1 MIEFLKVR
9 FKNFGSFGN
18 NFSEIDLNTKKTTL
32 VTGTNGHGKSFAL
45 LDSLCFGLFG
55 KPFRP
60 INIPQ
65 LVNSVNAKQCLV
77 EIEFNK
83 AGSHYLIR
91 RGLSPKI
98 FEIVK
103 NGEMIDQHAK
113 SKDYQEYLEEHIL
126 GFDYAAFKQ
135 VVILGKS
142 NFIPFM
148 QLTPT
153 ERRKIIEGLLEL
165 DILADMNV
173 YVKGQLA
180 SLKVSIAEHQSL
192 LKIAHEKIKSQKE
205 FVEQVKSSNADDIKA
220 IDDRIQEFYSEID
233 IATKELGFQL
243 SEHLK
248 ISDSIK
254 STKKKIE
261 SLKDVPAMLVK
272 AETLKTTLLEEI
284 KALEENATCKCCL
297 QVLPEEQKQKHLQ
310 EKRKK
315 SEECFEVLKVAR
327 KKETELEELKK
338 EYDKLMI
345 LSNTHSSDI
354 NGFNYR
360 IGNAESNIKLL
371 QKDKKDKEAANN
383 LTSLLNSLEE
393 SEKKKNEIATKL
405 ESLVQDQIHHDVVY
419 DILKDGG
426 LKSRIIKH
434 YVPII
439 NGLVN
444 KFLGKLNLYVD
455 FTIDEEFKETIRSRY
470 RDAFS
475 YSSFS
480 EGEKQRIDLAILLT
494 WREIAKMKNSLNCN
508 LLIFDEILDSSLDA
522 TGTESFLKILNK
534 MKNKCS
540 IYIISHKADA
550 LIDKFDQT
558 LQFEKKN
565 NFSKIKTQV

>member
-1 MIEFLKVR
+1 MIEFLTVR
-9 FKNFGSFGN
+9 FKNFGSFGT
-18 NFSEIDLNTKKTTL
+18 NFSEIKLDNHKTTL

-65 LVNSVNAKQCLV
+65 LVNSVNGKNCLV

-83 AGSHYLIR
+83 AGSHYLVR

-98 FEIVK
+98 FEIIK
-103 NGEMIDQHAK
+103 DGEMIDQNAK
-113 SKDYQEYLEEHIL
+113 SKDYQEMFEEHIL
-126 GFDYAAFKQ
+126 GFDYSAFKQ

-148 QLTPT
+148 QLTPA
-153 ERRKIIEGLLEL
+153 ERRKIIEGLLDL
-165 DILADMNV
+165 DILANMNQH
-173 YVKGQLA
+173 VKGQLS
-180 SLKVSIAEHQSL
+180 SLKVSIGEHESL

-205 FVEQVKSSNADDIKA
+205 FIDQVKTSNADDINVLINRIKEYQDQ
-220 IDDRIQEFYSEID
+220 IDQDKVLLKTELDEHKKFGDQI
-233 IATKELGFQL
+233 TK
-243 SEHLK
+243 
-248 ISDSIK
+248 IN
-254 STKKKIE
+254 KKIE
-261 SLKDVPAMLVK
+261 SLKDVPSMLVK
-272 AETLKTTLLEEI
+272 TETLHANLLDDI

-297 QVLPEEQKQKHLQ
+297 QVLPKDQKEKHLE

-315 SEECFEVLKVAR
+315 AKDCSEALKVAE
-327 KKETELEELKK
+327 KKNIELDVLKK
-338 EYDKLMI
+338 EYEKVTI
-345 LSNTHSSDI
+345 LSRGKVQDI
-354 NGFNYR
+354 NSLNYR
-360 IGNAESNIKLL
+360 IGNAESNIKVIE
-371 QKDKKDKEAANN
+371 KDKKDKEASSNISI
-383 LTSLLNSLEE
+383 LENSLNE
-393 SEKKKNEIATKL
+393 SENKKNDIAKKL
-405 ESLVQDQIHHDVVY
+405 ESFISQQIHYDVVY

-455 FTIDEEFKETIRSRY
+455 FTIDEEFKETIKSRY

-494 WREIAKMKNSLNCN
+494 WREVAKLKNSLNCN
-508 LLIFDEILDSSLDA
+508 ILIFDEILDSSLDSS
-522 TGTESFLKILNK
+522 GTESFLKLLNK

-540 IYIISHKADA
+540 IFIISHKADS
-550 LIDKFDQT
+550 LTDKFDQ
-558 LQFEKKN
+558 QMHFEKKN
-565 NFSKIKTQV
+565 NFSRIKVQV

>member
-9 FKNFGSFGN
+9 FKNFGSFGT
-18 NFSEIDLNTKKTTL
+18 NFSEIKLDNHKTTL

-65 LVNSVNAKQCLV
+65 LVNTVNGKNCLV

-83 AGSHYLIR
+83 AGFHYLVR
-91 RGLSPKI
+91 RGLSPKV
-98 FEIVK
+98 FEIIK
-103 NGEMIDQHAK
+103 DGDMIDQNAK
-113 SKDYQEYLEEHIL
+113 SKDYQEMFEEHIL

-148 QLTPT
+148 QLTPS
-153 ERRKIIEGLLEL
+153 ERRKIIEGLLDL
-165 DILADMNV
+165 DILADMNQH
-173 YVKGQLA
+173 VKGQLS
-180 SLKVSIAEHQSL
+180 SLKVSIGEHESL
-192 LKIAHEKIKSQKE
+192 VKIAHEKIKSQKE
-205 FVEQVKSSNADDIKA
+205 FIDQVKTSNADDINILVNRIKEYQDQ
-220 IDDRIQEFYSEID
+220 IDQDKVLVKTELDDHKKLGEQI
-233 IATKELGFQL
+233 TK
-243 SEHLK
+243 
-248 ISDSIK
+248 IN
-254 STKKKIE
+254 KKIE
-261 SLKDVPAMLVK
+261 SLKDVPSMLVK
-272 AETLKTTLLEEI
+272 TETLHATLLDDI

-297 QVLPEEQKQKHLQ
+297 QVLPKDQKEKHLE
-310 EKRKK
+310 EKYKK
-315 SEECFEVLKVAR
+315 AKDCSEALKVAE
-327 KKETELEELKK
+327 KKNVELETLKK
-338 EYDKLMI
+338 EYEKLTI
-345 LSNTHSSDI
+345 LSRAKAQEI
-354 NGFNYR
+354 NSLNYR
-360 IGNAESNIKLL
+360 IGNAESNIKVIE
-371 QKDKKDKEAANN
+371 KDKKDKEASNN
-383 LTSLLNSLEE
+383 ISILENSLNE
-393 SEKKKNEIATKL
+393 SENKKNDITKKL
-405 ESLVQDQIHHDVVY
+405 ESFISQQIHYDVVY

-455 FTIDEEFKETIRSRY
+455 FTIDEEFKETIKSRY

-494 WREIAKMKNSLNCN
+494 WREVAKMKNSLNCN

-522 TGTESFLKILNK
+522 AGTEAFMKILNK

-550 LIDKFDQT
+550 LVDKFDQT

-565 NFSKIKTQV
+565 NFSKIKVQV

>member
-1 MIEFLKVR
+1 MIEFLTVR

-18 NFSEIDLNTKKTTL
+18 NFSEINLNTHKTTL

-65 LVNSVNAKQCLV
+65 LVNTVNGKGCVV

-83 AGSHYLIR
+83 SNAHYLVR
-91 RGLSPKI
+91 RGLSPKV
-98 FEIVK
+98 FEIYK
-103 NGEMIDQHAK
+103 DGEMLDQNAK
-113 SKDYQEYLEEHIL
+113 TKDYQEMFEEHIL

-148 QLTPT
+148 QLTPA
-153 ERRKIIEGLLEL
+153 ERRKIIEGLLDL
-165 DILADMNV
+165 DILADMNQ
-173 YVKGQLA
+173 YVKGQLGA
-180 SLKVSIAEHQSL
+180 LKVDIAEKESL
-192 LKIAHEKIKSQKE
+192 VKIAHEKIKAQKS
-205 FVEQVKSSNADDIKA
+205 FIEQVKNHNAVDIKGIEEKIHSFEEEITHSKSERIKFISKLNKFSDEA
-220 IDDRIQEFYSEID
+220 KKQKKIIDSLKHVPMMLAKAEAMETTI
-233 IATKELGFQL
+233 KE
-243 SEHLK
+243 E
-248 ISDSIK
+248 
-254 STKKKIE
+254 IE
-261 SLKDVPAMLVK
+261 SLKTSATCSCCGQDLPQDQKEKHISDKEAK
-272 AETLKTTLLEEI
+272 LLECQKAI
-284 KALEENATCKCCL
+284 KIAK
-297 QVLPEEQKQKHLQ
+297 
-310 EKRKK
+310 EKNQQLY
-315 SEECFEVLKVAR
+315 SAQDEFSS
-327 KKETELEELKK
+327 
-338 EYDKLMI
+338 YNSLMD
-345 LSNTHSSDI
+345 TTGDDI
-354 NGFNYR
+354 MAIDYR
-360 IGNAESNIKLL
+360 IGNGEENVKRL
-371 QKDKKDKEAANN
+371 QKEKKDKQAASNI
-383 LTSLLNSLEE
+383 SALESGLHQSE
-393 SEKKKNEIATKL
+393 SEKAELANTLQTLINE
-405 ESLVQDQIHHDVVY
+405 QIHHDVVY

-455 FTIDEEFKETIRSRY
+455 FTIDEEFKETIKSRY

-494 WREIAKMKNSLNCN
+494 WREVAKMKNSLNCN

-522 TGTESFLKILNK
+522 SGTESFLKLLNK

-540 IYIISHKADA
+540 IFIISHKADS
-550 LIDKFDQT
+550 LVDKFDQSMH
-558 LQFEKKN
+558 FEKKN
-565 NFSKIKTQV
+565 NFSKIKTNI

>member
-1 MIEFLKVR
+1 VIEFLKVR
-9 FKNFGSFGN
+9 FKNFGSFGT
-18 NFSEIDLNTKKTTL
+18 NFSEIKLDNHKTTL

-65 LVNSVNAKQCLV
+65 LVNTVNGKNCLV

-83 AGSHYLIR
+83 AGSHYLVR

-98 FEIVK
+98 FEIIK
-103 NGEMIDQHAK
+103 DGDMIDQNAK
-113 SKDYQEYLEEHIL
+113 SKDYQEMFEEHIL

-148 QLTPT
+148 QLTPS
-153 ERRKIIEGLLEL
+153 ERRKIIEGLLDL
-165 DILADMNV
+165 DILADMNQH
-173 YVKGQLA
+173 VKGQLS
-180 SLKVSIAEHQSL
+180 SLKVSIGEHESL
-192 LKIAHEKIKSQKE
+192 VKIAHEKIKSQKE
-205 FVEQVKSSNADDIKA
+205 FIDQVKTSNADDINVLVNRIKEYQDQ
-220 IDDRIQEFYSEID
+220 IDQDKVLVKDELDEHKKLGEQI
-233 IATKELGFQL
+233 TK
-243 SEHLK
+243 
-248 ISDSIK
+248 IN
-254 STKKKIE
+254 KKIE
-261 SLKDVPAMLVK
+261 SLKDVPSMLVK
-272 AETLKTTLLEEI
+272 TETLYATLLDDI

-297 QVLPEEQKQKHLQ
+297 QILPKDQKEKHLE

-315 SEECFEVLKVAR
+315 VKDCSEALKVAE
-327 KKETELEELKK
+327 KKNVELETSKK
-338 EYDKLMI
+338 EYEKLMV
-345 LSNTHSSDI
+345 LSRAKVQEI
-354 NGFNYR
+354 NGLNYR
-360 IGNAESNIKLL
+360 IGNAESNIKVIE
-371 QKDKKDKEAANN
+371 KDKKDKEASNN
-383 LTSLLNSLEE
+383 ISILENSLNE
-393 SEKKKNEIATKL
+393 SENKKNDIAKKL
-405 ESLVQDQIHHDVVY
+405 EYFISQQIHYDVVY

-455 FTIDEEFKETIRSRY
+455 FTIDEEFKETIKSRY

-494 WREIAKMKNSLNCN
+494 WREVAKMKNSLNCN

-522 TGTESFLKILNK
+522 AGTEAFMKVLNK

-550 LIDKFDQT
+550 LVDKFDQT

-565 NFSKIKTQV
+565 NFSRIKAIV

>member
-1 MIEFLKVR
+1 VIEFLTVR

-18 NFSEIDLNTKKTTL
+18 NFSEIDLNTRKTTL

-65 LVNSVNAKQCLV
+65 LINSVNAKGCVV

-83 AGSHYLIR
+83 SGAHYLVR

-98 FEIVK
+98 FEIHK
-103 NGEMIDQHAK
+103 NGEMIDQNAK
-113 SKDYQEYLEEHIL
+113 TKDYQEMFEEHIL
-126 GFDYAAFKQ
+126 GFDYSAFKQ

-148 QLTPT
+148 QLTPA
-153 ERRKIIEGLLEL
+153 ERRKIIEGLLDL
-165 DILADMNV
+165 DILADMNQ
-173 YVKGQLA
+173 YVKGQLG
-180 SLKVSIAEHQSL
+180 SLKVSIAENESL
-192 LKIAHEKIKSQKE
+192 VKISHEKIKAQKQ
-205 FVEQVKSSNADDIKA
+205 FIEQVKSHNADDIKA
-220 IDDRIQEFYSEID
+220 IDEKIQSFEANIKLSKSERNEFAKQLE
-233 IATKELGFQL
+233 KLLGEQA
-243 SEHLK
+243 K
-248 ISDSIK
+248 YQK
-254 STKKKIE
+254 TVQ
-261 SLKDVPAMLVK
+261 SLKDVPLMLAK
-272 AETLKTTLLEEI
+272 TEALETTLKEEI
-284 KALEENATCKCCL
+284 ESLNTSATCKCCG
-297 QVLPEEQKQKHLQ
+297 QELPLEQKQKHIQ
-310 EKRKK
+310 D
-315 SEECFEVLKVAR
+315 
-327 KKETELEELKK
+327 KETKLLECQKAIK
-338 EYDKLMI
+338 IAQDKNQKLI
-345 LSNTHSSDI
+345 DAQNQYNSYKAEIETTTNDI
-354 NGFNYR
+354 VGINYR
-360 IGNAESNIKLL
+360 IGNGEENVKRL
-371 QKDKKDKEAANN
+371 QKEKKDKQASSNI
-383 LTSLLNSLEE
+383 SSLEE
-393 SEKKKNEIATKL
+393 SLHKSESEKQELANTLQTLINE
-405 ESLVQDQIHHDVVY
+405 QIHHDVVY

-455 FTIDEEFKETIRSRY
+455 FTIDEEFKETIKSRY

-494 WREIAKMKNSLNCN
+494 WREVAKMKNSLNCN

-522 TGTESFLKILNK
+522 SGTESFLKLLNK

-540 IYIISHKADA
+540 IFIISHKADA
-550 LIDKFDQT
+550 LVDKFDSSM
-558 LQFEKKN
+558 QFEKKN
-565 NFSKIKTQV
+565 NFSKIKTNI

>member
-1 MIEFLKVR
+1 VIEFLKVR

-18 NFSEIDLNTKKTTL
+18 NFSEIDLNNRKTTL

-65 LVNSVNAKQCLV
+65 LVNTINAKNCLV
-77 EIEFNK
+77 EIEFKKSN
-83 AGSHYLIR
+83 SHYLIK
-91 RGLSPKI
+91 RGLALKI
-98 FEIVK
+98 FEIHK
-103 NGEMIDQHAK
+103 DGNLLDQNAK
-113 SKDYQEYLEEHIL
+113 SKDYQEMFEEQIL
-126 GFDYAAFKQ
+126 GFDYSAFKQ

-148 QLTPT
+148 QLTPM

-173 YVKGQLA
+173 YVKGQLGA
-180 SLKVSIAEHQSL
+180 LKTSIAEQNSI
-192 LKIAHEKIKSQKE
+192 LKIFQEKIKSQKE
-205 FVEQVKSSNADDIKA
+205 FIDQVKTSNTDDINVLTNRIKEYQDQ
-220 IDDRIQEFYSEID
+220 IDKDKLLLKTELDDHKKLTDQI
-233 IATKELGFQL
+233 TK
-243 SEHLK
+243 
-248 ISDSIK
+248 IN
-254 STKKKIE
+254 KKID
-261 SLKDVPAMLVK
+261 SLKDVASMLIK
-272 AETLKTTLLEEI
+272 TETLQSTILDEI

-297 QVLPEEQKQKHLQ
+297 QVLPIDQKEKHLE

-315 SEECFEVLKVAR
+315 VKDCSDALKIAE
-327 KKETELEELKK
+327 KKNAELDTLKK
-338 EYDKLMI
+338 EYEKLMV
-345 LSNTHSSDI
+345 LSRGKAQDI
-354 NGFNYR
+354 NSINYR
-360 IGNAESNIKLL
+360 IGNSESNINVIE
-371 QKDKKDKEAANN
+371 KDKKDKKASSNISILE
-383 LTSLLNSLEE
+383 NSLAE
-393 SEKKKNEIATKL
+393 SENKKNDTAQKL
-405 ESLVQDQIHHDVVY
+405 ESFISQQIHYDVVY

-455 FTIDEEFKETIRSRY
+455 FTIDEEFKETIKSRY

-494 WREIAKMKNSLNCN
+494 WREVAKMKNSLNCN
-508 LLIFDEILDSSLDA
+508 LLIFDEILDSSLDSS
-522 TGTESFLKILNK
+522 GTESFLKVLNK

-540 IYIISHKADA
+540 VFIISHKSDQ
-550 LIDKFDQT
+550 LVDKFDQS

-565 NFSKIKTQV
+565 NFSKIKAQI

>member
-9 FKNFGSFGN
+9 FKNFGSFGT
-18 NFSEIDLNTKKTTL
+18 NFSEIKLDNHKTTL

-65 LVNSVNAKQCLV
+65 LVNTVNGKNCLV

-83 AGSHYLIR
+83 AGSHYLVR

-98 FEIVK
+98 FEIIK
-103 NGEMIDQHAK
+103 DGDMIDQNAK
-113 SKDYQEYLEEHIL
+113 SKDYQEMFEEHIL

-148 QLTPT
+148 QLTPS
-153 ERRKIIEGLLEL
+153 ERRKIIEGLLDL
-165 DILADMNV
+165 DILADMNQH
-173 YVKGQLA
+173 VKGQLS
-180 SLKVSIAEHQSL
+180 SLKVSIGEHESL
-192 LKIAHEKIKSQKE
+192 VKIAHEKIKSQKE
-205 FVEQVKSSNADDIKA
+205 FIDQVKTSNADDINVLVNRIKEYQDQ
-220 IDDRIQEFYSEID
+220 IDQDKVLVKTELDDHKKLGEQI
-233 IATKELGFQL
+233 TK
-243 SEHLK
+243 
-248 ISDSIK
+248 IN
-254 STKKKIE
+254 KKIE
-261 SLKDVPAMLVK
+261 SLKDVPSMLVK
-272 AETLKTTLLEEI
+272 TETLHATLLDDI

-297 QVLPEEQKQKHLQ
+297 QVLPKDQKEKHLE

-315 SEECFEVLKVAR
+315 SKDCSEALKVAE
-327 KKETELEELKK
+327 KKNIELEASKK
-338 EYDKLMI
+338 EYEKLMV
-345 LSNTHSSDI
+345 LSRAKVQEI
-354 NGFNYR
+354 NALNYR
-360 IGNAESNIKLL
+360 IGNAESNIKVIE
-371 QKDKKDKEAANN
+371 KDKKDKEASSNISI
-383 LTSLLNSLEE
+383 LENSLNE
-393 SEKKKNEIATKL
+393 SENKKNDIAKKL
-405 ESLVQDQIHHDVVY
+405 ESFISQQIHYDVVY

-455 FTIDEEFKETIRSRY
+455 FTIDEEFKETIKSRY

-494 WREIAKMKNSLNCN
+494 WREVAKMKNSLNCN

-522 TGTESFLKILNK
+522 AGTEAFMKVLNK

-550 LIDKFDQT
+550 LVDKFDQT

-565 NFSKIKTQV
+565 NFSKIKVQV

>member
-9 FKNFGSFGN
+9 FKNFGSFGT
-18 NFSEIDLNTKKTTL
+18 NFSEIKLDNHKTTL

-65 LVNSVNAKQCLV
+65 LVNTVNGKNCLV

-83 AGSHYLIR
+83 AGSHYLVR

-98 FEIVK
+98 FEIIK
-103 NGEMIDQHAK
+103 DGDMIDQNAK
-113 SKDYQEYLEEHIL
+113 SKDYQEMFEEHIL

-148 QLTPT
+148 QLTPS
-153 ERRKIIEGLLEL
+153 ERRKIIEGLLDL
-165 DILADMNV
+165 DILADMNQH
-173 YVKGQLA
+173 VKGQLS
-180 SLKVSIAEHQSL
+180 SLKVSIGEHESL
-192 LKIAHEKIKSQKE
+192 VKIAHEKIKSQKE
-205 FVEQVKSSNADDIKA
+205 FIDQVKTSNADDINVLVNRIKEYQDQ
-220 IDDRIQEFYSEID
+220 IDKDRILVKTELDDHKKLGEQI
-233 IATKELGFQL
+233 TK
-243 SEHLK
+243 
-248 ISDSIK
+248 IN
-254 STKKKIE
+254 KKIE
-261 SLKDVPAMLVK
+261 SLKDVPSMLVK
-272 AETLKTTLLEEI
+272 TETLHATLLDDI
-284 KALEENATCKCCL
+284 KTLEENATCKCCL
-297 QVLPEEQKQKHLQ
+297 QVLPKDQKEKHLE
-310 EKRKK
+310 EKHKK
-315 SEECFEVLKVAR
+315 AKDCSEALKVAE
-327 KKETELEELKK
+327 KKNVELDTLKK
-338 EYDKLMI
+338 EYEKLTI
-345 LSNTHSSDI
+345 LSRARVQEI
-354 NGFNYR
+354 NSLNYR
-360 IGNAESNIKLL
+360 IGNAESNIKVIE
-371 QKDKKDKEAANN
+371 KDKKDKEASSNISI
-383 LTSLLNSLEE
+383 LENSLSE
-393 SEKKKNEIATKL
+393 SENKKNDIAKKL
-405 ESLVQDQIHHDVVY
+405 ESFISQQIHYDVVY

-455 FTIDEEFKETIRSRY
+455 FTIDEEFKETIKSRY

-494 WREIAKMKNSLNCN
+494 WREVAKMKNSLNCN

-522 TGTESFLKILNK
+522 AGTEAFMKVLNK

-550 LIDKFDQT
+550 LVDKFDQT

-565 NFSKIKTQV
+565 NFSKIKVQV

>member
-1 MIEFLKVR
+1 VIEFLKVR
-9 FKNFGSFGN
+9 FKNFGSFGT
-18 NFSEIDLNTKKTTL
+18 NFSEIKLDNHKTTL

-65 LVNSVNAKQCLV
+65 LVNTVNGKNCLV

-83 AGSHYLIR
+83 AGSHYLVR

-98 FEIVK
+98 FEIIK
-103 NGEMIDQHAK
+103 DGGMIDQNAK
-113 SKDYQEYLEEHIL
+113 SKDYQEMFEEHIL

-148 QLTPT
+148 QLTPS
-153 ERRKIIEGLLEL
+153 ERRKIIEGLLDL
-165 DILADMNV
+165 DILADMNQH
-173 YVKGQLA
+173 VKGQLS
-180 SLKVSIAEHQSL
+180 SLKVSIGEHESL
-192 LKIAHEKIKSQKE
+192 VKIAHEKIKSQKE
-205 FVEQVKSSNADDIKA
+205 FIDQVKTSNADDINVLVNRIREYQDQ
-220 IDDRIQEFYSEID
+220 IDKDRILVKTELDDHKKLGEQI
-233 IATKELGFQL
+233 TK
-243 SEHLK
+243 
-248 ISDSIK
+248 IN
-254 STKKKIE
+254 KKIE
-261 SLKDVPAMLVK
+261 SLKDVPSMLVK
-272 AETLKTTLLEEI
+272 TETLHATLLDDI

-297 QVLPEEQKQKHLQ
+297 QVLPKYQKEKHLE

-315 SEECFEVLKVAR
+315 AKDCSEALKVAE
-327 KKETELEELKK
+327 KKNIELEASKK
-338 EYDKLMI
+338 EYEKLMV
-345 LSNTHSSDI
+345 LSRAKVQDI
-354 NGFNYR
+354 NALNYR
-360 IGNAESNIKLL
+360 IGNAESNIKVIE
-371 QKDKKDKEAANN
+371 KDKKDKEASSNISI
-383 LTSLLNSLEE
+383 LENSLNE
-393 SEKKKNEIATKL
+393 SENKKNDIAKKL
-405 ESLVQDQIHHDVVY
+405 ESFISQQIHYDVVY

-455 FTIDEEFKETIRSRY
+455 FTIDEEFKETIKSRY

-494 WREIAKMKNSLNCN
+494 WREVAKMKNSLNCN

-522 TGTESFLKILNK
+522 AGTEAFMKILNK

-550 LIDKFDQT
+550 LVDKFDQT

-565 NFSKIKTQV
+565 NFSKIKVQV

>member
-1 MIEFLKVR
+1 MIEFLKIR

-18 NFSEIDLNTKKTTL
+18 NFTEINLNSRKTTL
-32 VTGTNGHGKSFAL
+32 VTGTNGNGKSFAL

-65 LVNSVNAKQCLV
+65 LVNTVNGKGCVV

-83 AGSHYLIR
+83 SNSHYMIR

-98 FEIVK
+98 FEIYK
-103 NGEMIDQHAK
+103 DNELLDQNAK
-113 SKDYQEYLEEHIL
+113 SKDYQEYLEEHVL
-126 GFDYAAFKQ
+126 GFDFSAFKQ

-148 QLTPT
+148 QLTPA

-180 SLKVSIAEHQSL
+180 SLKVSIGEQDSL

-205 FVEQVKSSNADDIKA
+205 FIEQVKNHNAGDIKA
-220 IDDRIQEFYSEID
+220 IED
-233 IATKELGFQL
+233 K
-243 SEHLK
+243 
-248 ISDSIK
+248 IK
-254 STKKKIE
+254 SYKDGMELASSEKINI
-261 SLKDVPAMLVK
+261 LKDFNKLKEKIKENKDHIHSLRDVPTMLVK
-272 AETLKTTLLEEI
+272 TETLESTLKDEI
-284 KALEENATCKCCL
+284 HSLRSTATCKCCG
-297 QVLPEEQKQKHLQ
+297 QDLPKDQKEKHVK
-310 EKRKK
+310 EKEAKLLECRKALVIAK
-315 SEECFEVLKVAR
+315 NKN
-327 KKETELEELKK
+327 EELKDAQELFEK
-338 EYDKLMI
+338 QKNEESV
-345 LSNTHSSDI
+345 LSNDI
-354 NGFNYR
+354 NGINYR
-360 IGNAESNIKLL
+360 IGNAESNIKVL
-371 QKDKKDKEAANN
+371 QKEKKEKEASSNIA
-383 LTSLLNSLEE
+383 SFQASLEE
-393 SEKKKNEIATKL
+393 SESKKL
-405 ESLVQDQIHHDVVY
+405 EISNKLQSLINEQIHHDVVY

-455 FTIDEEFKETIRSRY
+455 FTIDEEFKETIKSRY
-470 RDAFS
+470 RDTFS

-494 WREIAKMKNSLNCN
+494 WREVAKMKNSLNCN

-540 IYIISHKADA
+540 IYIISHKADS
-550 LIDKFDQT
+550 LTDKFDQHMA
-558 LQFEKKN
+558 FEKKN
-565 NFSKIKTQV
+565 NFSKIKVQV

>member
-1 MIEFLKVR
+1 MIYFKKIR

-18 NFSEIDLNTKKTTL
+18 NFSEINLDNHKTTL
-32 VTGTNGHGKSFAL
+32 VTGTNGNGKSFAL
-45 LDSLCFGLFG
+45 LDSICFGLFG

-65 LVNSVNAKQCLV
+65 LVNTVNAKACVV

-83 AGSHYLIR
+83 SNSHYMIR

-98 FEIVK
+98 FEIYK
-103 NGEMIDQHAK
+103 DNELLDQNAK

-126 GFDYAAFKQ
+126 GFDFSAFKQ

-148 QLTPT
+148 QLTPM

-173 YVKGQLA
+173 YVKGQLG
-180 SLKVSIAEHQSL
+180 SLKVSIAEQNSL
-192 LKIAHEKIKSQKE
+192 LKISHEKIKSQKE
-205 FVEQVKSSNADDIKA
+205 FIEQVKTSNDGDIK
-220 IDDRIQEFYSEID
+220 ILEDRVKDYNKQIEEDLSLQKDLLSSHSSKTNEITEMKRK
-233 IATKELGFQL
+233 IA
-243 SEHLK
+243 
-248 ISDSIK
+248 
-254 STKKKIE
+254 
-261 SLKDVPAMLVK
+261 SLKDVPSMLIK
-272 AETLKTTLLEEI
+272 LETLKTNLLEDI

-297 QVLPEEQKQKHLQ
+297 QVLPAEQKEKHLQ
-310 EKRKK
+310 EKRIK
-315 SEECFEVLKVAR
+315 SKECLEALKVAT
-327 KKETELEELKK
+327 KKSKDLEQFTKDLEK
-338 EYDKLMI
+338 
-345 LSNTHSSDI
+345 LSNEAETLANDI
-354 NGFNYR
+354 NGIRYR
-360 IGNAESNIKLL
+360 IGNSESNIKVLE
-371 QKDKKDKEAANN
+371 KDIKEKKAASN
-383 LTSLLNSLEE
+383 LTGLLTSLEE
-393 SEKKKNEIATKL
+393 SESKKNEIAKQL
-405 ESLVQDQIHHDVVY
+405 EKHIQDQIHHDVVY

-455 FTIDEEFKETIRSRY
+455 FTIDEEFKETIKSRY

-494 WREIAKMKNSLNCN
+494 WREVAKMKNSLNCN

-540 IYIISHKADA
+540 IFIISHKADS
-550 LIDKFDQT
+550 LTDKFDQHMA
-558 LQFEKKN
+558 FEKKN
-565 NFSKIKTQV
+565 NFSKIKVQV

>member
-1 MIEFLKVR
+1 VIEFLTVR

-18 NFSEIDLNTKKTTL
+18 NFSEIDLNTRKTTL

-65 LVNSVNAKQCLV
+65 LVNSVNGKGCVV

-83 AGSHYLIR
+83 SGAHYLVR

-98 FEIVK
+98 FEIHK
-103 NGEMIDQHAK
+103 NGEMIDQNAK
-113 SKDYQEYLEEHIL
+113 TKDYQEMFEEQIL
-126 GFDYAAFKQ
+126 GFDYSAFKQ

-148 QLTPT
+148 QLTPA
-153 ERRKIIEGLLEL
+153 ERRKIIEGLLDL
-165 DILADMNV
+165 DILADMNQ
-173 YVKGQLA
+173 YVKGQLG
-180 SLKVSIAEHQSL
+180 SLKVSIAENESL
-192 LKIAHEKIKSQKE
+192 VKISHEKIKAQKQ
-205 FVEQVKSSNADDIKA
+205 FIDQVKTHNADDIKA
-220 IDDRIQEFYSEID
+220 IDE
-233 IATKELGFQL
+233 
-243 SEHLK
+243 
-248 ISDSIK
+248 
-254 STKKKIE
+254 KIE
-261 SLKDVPAMLVK
+261 SFETNIKLSQSEKDEFEKQLKKLLEEKTNKQKIIQSLKDVPLMLAK
-272 AETLKTTLLEEI
+272 TETLENTLKEEI
-284 KALEENATCKCCL
+284 ESLKTSAICKCCG
-297 QVLPEEQKQKHLQ
+297 QELPVEQKQKHIQDKEAKLL
-310 EKRKK
+310 
-315 SEECFEVLKVAR
+315 ECQKAIKIAQDKNQKLSDAQA
-327 KKETELEELKK
+327 
-338 EYDKLMI
+338 EYDKYKEI
-345 LSNTHSSDI
+345 IEITSDDI
-354 NGFNYR
+354 KGIYYR
-360 IGNAESNIKLL
+360 IGNGEENVKRL
-371 QKDKKDKEAANN
+371 QKEKKDKEASSNI
-383 LTSLLNSLEE
+383 SSLEE
-393 SEKKKNEIATKL
+393 GLHKSESEKQELTNTLQKLINE
-405 ESLVQDQIHHDVVY
+405 QIHYDVVY

-455 FTIDEEFKETIRSRY
+455 FTIDEEFKETIKSRY

-494 WREIAKMKNSLNCN
+494 WREVAKMKNSLNCN

-522 TGTESFLKILNK
+522 SGTESFLKLLNK

-540 IYIISHKADA
+540 IFIISHKADA
-550 LIDKFDQT
+550 LVDKFDSSM
-558 LQFEKKN
+558 QFEKKN
-565 NFSKIKTQV
+565 NFSKIKTNI

>member
-1 MIEFLKVR
+1 MIEFLTVR
-9 FKNFGSFGN
+9 FKNFGSFGT
-18 NFSEIDLNTKKTTL
+18 NFSEIKLDNHKTTL

-65 LVNSVNAKQCLV
+65 LVNTVNGKNCLV

-83 AGSHYLIR
+83 AGSHYLVR

-98 FEIVK
+98 FEIIK
-103 NGEMIDQHAK
+103 DGDMIDQNAK
-113 SKDYQEYLEEHIL
+113 SKDYQEMFEEHIL

-148 QLTPT
+148 QLTPS
-153 ERRKIIEGLLEL
+153 ERRKIIEGLLDL
-165 DILADMNV
+165 DILADMNQH
-173 YVKGQLA
+173 VKGQLS
-180 SLKVSIAEHQSL
+180 SLKVSIGEHESL
-192 LKIAHEKIKSQKE
+192 VKIAHEKIKSQKE
-205 FVEQVKSSNADDIKA
+205 FIDQVKTSNADDINVLINRIKEYQDQ
-220 IDDRIQEFYSEID
+220 IDQDKVLVKTELDDHKKLGEQI
-233 IATKELGFQL
+233 TK
-243 SEHLK
+243 
-248 ISDSIK
+248 IN
-254 STKKKIE
+254 KKIE
-261 SLKDVPAMLVK
+261 SLKDVPSMLVK
-272 AETLKTTLLEEI
+272 TETLHATLLDDI

-297 QVLPEEQKQKHLQ
+297 QVLPKDQKEKHLE

-315 SEECFEVLKVAR
+315 AKDCSEALKVAE
-327 KKETELEELKK
+327 KKNIELEASKK
-338 EYDKLMI
+338 EYEKLMV
-345 LSNTHSSDI
+345 LSRAKVQDI
-354 NGFNYR
+354 NSLNYR
-360 IGNAESNIKLL
+360 IGNAESNIKVIE
-371 QKDKKDKEAANN
+371 KDKKDKEASSNISI
-383 LTSLLNSLEE
+383 LENSLNE
-393 SEKKKNEIATKL
+393 SENKKNDIAKKL
-405 ESLVQDQIHHDVVY
+405 ESFISQQIHYDVVY

-455 FTIDEEFKETIRSRY
+455 FTIDEEFKETIKSRY

-494 WREIAKMKNSLNCN
+494 WREVAKMKNSLNCN

-522 TGTESFLKILNK
+522 AGTEAFMKILNK

-550 LIDKFDQT
+550 LVDKFDQT

-565 NFSKIKTQV
+565 NFSKIKVQV

>member
-1 MIEFLKVR
+1 VIEFLKVR

-18 NFSEIDLNTKKTTL
+18 NFSEIDLNNRKTTL

-65 LVNSVNAKQCLV
+65 LVNTINAKNCLV
-77 EIEFNK
+77 EIEFKKSN
-83 AGSHYLIR
+83 SHYLIK
-91 RGLSPKI
+91 RGLAPKI
-98 FEIVK
+98 FEIHK
-103 NGEMIDQHAK
+103 DGNLLDQNAK
-113 SKDYQEYLEEHIL
+113 SKDYQEMFEEQIL
-126 GFDYAAFKQ
+126 GFDYSAFKQ

-148 QLTPT
+148 QLTPM

-173 YVKGQLA
+173 YVKGQLGA
-180 SLKVSIAEHQSL
+180 LKTSIAEQNSI
-192 LKIAHEKIKSQKE
+192 LKIFQEKIKSQKE
-205 FVEQVKSSNADDIKA
+205 FIDQVKTSNTDDINVLTNRIKEYQDQ
-220 IDDRIQEFYSEID
+220 IDKDKLLLKTELDEHKKLTDQI
-233 IATKELGFQL
+233 TK
-243 SEHLK
+243 
-248 ISDSIK
+248 IN
-254 STKKKIE
+254 KKID
-261 SLKDVPAMLVK
+261 SLKDVASMLIK
-272 AETLKTTLLEEI
+272 TETLQSTILDEI

-297 QVLPEEQKQKHLQ
+297 QVLPIDQKEKHLE

-315 SEECFEVLKVAR
+315 VKDCSDALKIAE
-327 KKETELEELKK
+327 KKNAELDTLKK
-338 EYDKLMI
+338 EYEKLMV
-345 LSNTHSSDI
+345 LSRGKAQDI
-354 NGFNYR
+354 NSINYR
-360 IGNAESNIKLL
+360 IGNSESNINVIE
-371 QKDKKDKEAANN
+371 KDKKDKKASSNISILE
-383 LTSLLNSLEE
+383 NSLAE
-393 SEKKKNEIATKL
+393 SENKKNDTAQKL
-405 ESLVQDQIHHDVVY
+405 ESFISQQIHYDVVY

-455 FTIDEEFKETIRSRY
+455 FTIDEEFKETIKSRY

-494 WREIAKMKNSLNCN
+494 WREVAKMKNSLNCN

-522 TGTESFLKILNK
+522 AGTEAFMKVLNK

-550 LIDKFDQT
+550 LVDKFDQT

-565 NFSKIKTQV
+565 NFSRIKATV

>member
-1 MIEFLKVR
+1 VIEFLKVR

-45 LDSLCFGLFG
+45 LDSLCFALFG

-65 LVNSVNAKQCLV
+65 LVNSVNGKQCLV

-83 AGSHYLIR
+83 ANSHYLIR

-98 FEIVK
+98 FEIIK
-103 NGEMIDQHAK
+103 DGELIDQNAK
-113 SKDYQEYLEEHIL
+113 SKDYQDYLEEHIL

-148 QLTPT
+148 QLTPA
-153 ERRKIIEGLLEL
+153 ERRKIIEGLLDL
-165 DILADMNV
+165 DILADMGV

-180 SLKVSIAEHQSL
+180 SLKVSIAEHDSL

-205 FVEQVKSSNADDIKA
+205 FIDQVKNNNAGDIK
-220 IDDRIQEFYSEID
+220 ILDDRIQEYYKQID
-233 IATKELGFQL
+233 EDSLKLKDAL
-243 SEHLK
+243 SEHKDLGDK
-248 ISDSIK
+248 V
-254 STKKKIE
+254 KKIE
-261 SLKDVPAMLVK
+261 KKIDSLKDVPMMIVK
-272 AETLKTTLLEEI
+272 AEALKETLLEEM

-297 QVLPEEQKQKHLQ
+297 QVLPPDQKQKHIQ
-310 EKRKK
+310 EKRRKA
-315 SEECFEVLKVAR
+315 EECFEALKIAR
-327 KKETELEELKK
+327 KKSTELDELKK
-338 EYDKLMI
+338 EHKI
-345 LSNTHSSDI
+345 LSVEVSTKIDDI
-354 NGFNYR
+354 KGFNYR
-360 IGNAESNIKLL
+360 IGNAESNIKQL

-383 LTSLLNSLEE
+383 LTALLNSLKE
-393 SEKKKNEIATKL
+393 SEEKKSDISKKL
-405 ESLVQDQIHHDVVY
+405 EAFIQQQIHHDVVY

-540 IYIISHKADA
+540 IYIISHKADS
-550 LIDKFDQT
+550 LVDKFDQT

>member
-9 FKNFGSFGN
+9 FKNFGSFGT
-18 NFSEIDLNTKKTTL
+18 NFSEIKLDNHKTTL

-65 LVNSVNAKQCLV
+65 LVNTVNGKNCLV

-83 AGSHYLIR
+83 AGSHYLVR

-98 FEIVK
+98 FEIIK
-103 NGEMIDQHAK
+103 DGDMIDQNAK
-113 SKDYQEYLEEHIL
+113 SKDYQEMFEEHIL

-148 QLTPT
+148 QLTPS
-153 ERRKIIEGLLEL
+153 ERRKIIEGLLDL
-165 DILADMNV
+165 DILADMNQH
-173 YVKGQLA
+173 VKGQLS
-180 SLKVSIAEHQSL
+180 SLKVSIGEQESL
-192 LKIAHEKIKSQKE
+192 VKIAHEKIKSQKE
-205 FVEQVKSSNADDIKA
+205 FIDQVKTSNADDINVLVNRIKEYQDQ
-220 IDDRIQEFYSEID
+220 IDKDRILVKTELDDHKKLGEQI
-233 IATKELGFQL
+233 TK
-243 SEHLK
+243 
-248 ISDSIK
+248 IN
-254 STKKKIE
+254 KKIE
-261 SLKDVPAMLVK
+261 SLKDVPSMLVK
-272 AETLKTTLLEEI
+272 TETLHATLLDDI

-297 QVLPEEQKQKHLQ
+297 QVLPKYQKEKHLE

-315 SEECFEVLKVAR
+315 AKDCSEALKVAE
-327 KKETELEELKK
+327 KKNIELEASKK
-338 EYDKLMI
+338 EYEKLMV
-345 LSNTHSSDI
+345 LSRAKVQDI
-354 NGFNYR
+354 NALNYR
-360 IGNAESNIKLL
+360 IGNAESNIKVIE
-371 QKDKKDKEAANN
+371 KDKKDKEASSNISI
-383 LTSLLNSLEE
+383 LENSLNE
-393 SEKKKNEIATKL
+393 SENKKNDIAKKL
-405 ESLVQDQIHHDVVY
+405 ESFISQQIHYDVVY

-455 FTIDEEFKETIRSRY
+455 FTIDEEFKETIKSRY

-494 WREIAKMKNSLNCN
+494 WREVAKMKNSLNCN

-522 TGTESFLKILNK
+522 AGTEAFMKILNK

-550 LIDKFDQT
+550 LVDKFDQT

-565 NFSKIKTQV
+565 NFSKIKVQV

>member
-1 MIEFLKVR
+1 MIEFVSVK

-18 NFSEIDLNTKKTTL
+18 NYSEIKLNNNKTTL
-32 VTGTNGHGKSFAL
+32 VTGTNGNGKSFAL

-65 LVNSVNAKQCLV
+65 LVNSVNNRHCMV
-77 EIEFNK
+77 EIEFK
-83 AGSHYLIR
+83 RSGSTYIVK

-98 FEIVK
+98 FEIYK
-103 NGEMIDQHAK
+103 DGEMLDQHAK
-113 SKDYQEYLEEHIL
+113 SKDYQEHFEEQIL

-148 QLTPT
+148 QLTPN
-153 ERRKIIEGLLEL
+153 ERRKIIEGLLDL

-173 YVKGQLA
+173 YVRGELSK
-180 SLKVSIAEHQSL
+180 LKTEISEEESFV
-192 LKIAHEKIKSQKE
+192 KIAHEK
-205 FVEQVKSSNADDIKA
+205 VKSLNELKTQIDNTKNLELAEYEDKIVELKESVKSEETFIRNKVTELTDLENLKKEHSSRIASMAGVPTMHSKAFELQESLIGQINTLETDPKCTCCGQTLPEEARQKHLEEKREKLASCKKSLQVGDKKLKELENLKGEVETLNKKILELNILQAQGVTRKNGFNNEILSLNQKIAKIKKTSS
-220 IDDRIQEFYSEID
+220 ESEIN
-233 IATKELGFQL
+233 T
-243 SEHLK
+243 
-248 ISDSIK
+248 
-254 STKKKIE
+254 KIE
-261 SLKDVPAMLVK
+261 EAIAEKDKHA
-272 AETLKTTLLEEI
+272 
-284 KALEENATCKCCL
+284 KALESAISK
-297 QVLPEEQKQKHLQ
+297 
-310 EKRKK
+310 
-315 SEECFEVLKVAR
+315 
-327 KKETELEELKK
+327 
-338 EYDKLMI
+338 
-345 LSNTHSSDI
+345 
-354 NGFNYR
+354 
-360 IGNAESNIKLL
+360 
-371 QKDKKDKEAANN
+371 
-383 LTSLLNSLEE
+383 
-393 SEKKKNEIATKL
+393 
-405 ESLVQDQIHHDVVY
+405 QIHHDVVY

-455 FTIDEEFKETIRSRY
+455 FHIDEEFKETIKSRY

-508 LLIFDEILDSSLDA
+508 LLIFDEILDSSLDS
-522 TGTESFLKILNK
+522 TGTESFLKLLNK

-540 IYIISHKADA
+540 IFIISHKADA
-550 LIDKFDQT
+550 LTDKFDQQM
-558 LQFEKKN
+558 QFEKKN
-565 NFSKIKTQV
+565 NFSRIKAQV

>member
-1 MIEFLKVR
+1 VIEFLTVR

-18 NFSEIDLNTKKTTL
+18 NFSEIDLNTRKTTL

-65 LVNSVNAKQCLV
+65 LVNSVNGKGCVV

-83 AGSHYLIR
+83 SGSHYLVR

-98 FEIVK
+98 FEIHK
-103 NGEMIDQHAK
+103 NGEMLDQNAK
-113 SKDYQEYLEEHIL
+113 TKDYQEMFEEQIL
-126 GFDYAAFKQ
+126 GFDYSAFKQ

-148 QLTPT
+148 QLTPA
-153 ERRKIIEGLLEL
+153 ERRKIIEGLLDL
-165 DILADMNV
+165 DILADMNQ
-173 YVKGQLA
+173 YVKGQLG
-180 SLKVSIAEHQSL
+180 SLKVSIAENESL
-192 LKIAHEKIKSQKE
+192 VKISHEKIKAQKQ
-205 FVEQVKSSNADDIKA
+205 FIDQVKTHNADDIKL
-220 IDDRIQEFYSEID
+220 IDE
-233 IATKELGFQL
+233 
-243 SEHLK
+243 
-248 ISDSIK
+248 
-254 STKKKIE
+254 KIE
-261 SLKDVPAMLVK
+261 SFEANIKLSKSERNEFAKQLEKLLGEQAKHQKIVQSLKDVPLMLAK
-272 AETLKTTLLEEI
+272 TEALESTLKEEI
-284 KALEENATCKCCL
+284 ESLKTSATCKCCG
-297 QVLPEEQKQKHLQ
+297 QELPLEQKQKHIQDKETKLVECQKAIKIAQ
-310 EKRKK
+310 EKNQKLADAQSQYNSYK
-315 SEECFEVLKVAR
+315 EEID
-327 KKETELEELKK
+327 T
-338 EYDKLMI
+338 M
-345 LSNTHSSDI
+345 NNDI
-354 NGFNYR
+354 VGINYR
-360 IGNAESNIKLL
+360 IGNGEENVKRL
-371 QKDKKDKEAANN
+371 QKEKKDKQASSNI
-383 LTSLLNSLEE
+383 SSLEE
-393 SEKKKNEIATKL
+393 SLHKSESEKQELTNTLQTLINE
-405 ESLVQDQIHHDVVY
+405 QIHYDVVY

-455 FTIDEEFKETIRSRY
+455 FTIDEEFKETIKSRY

-494 WREIAKMKNSLNCN
+494 WREVAKMKNSLNCN

-522 TGTESFLKILNK
+522 SGTESFLKLLNK

-540 IYIISHKADA
+540 IFIISHKADS
-550 LIDKFDQT
+550 LVDKFDSSM
-558 LQFEKKN
+558 QFEKKN
-565 NFSKIKTQV
+565 NFSKIKTNI

>member
-1 MIEFLKVR
+1 VIEFLKVR
-9 FKNFGSFGN
+9 FKNFGSFGT
-18 NFSEIDLNTKKTTL
+18 NFSEIKLDNHKTTL

-65 LVNSVNAKQCLV
+65 LVNTVNGKNCLV

-83 AGSHYLIR
+83 AGSHYLVR

-98 FEIVK
+98 FEIIK
-103 NGEMIDQHAK
+103 DGDMIDQNAK
-113 SKDYQEYLEEHIL
+113 SKDYQEMFEEHIL

-148 QLTPT
+148 QLTPS
-153 ERRKIIEGLLEL
+153 ERRKIIEGLLDL
-165 DILADMNV
+165 DILADMNQH
-173 YVKGQLA
+173 VKGQLS
-180 SLKVSIAEHQSL
+180 SLKVSIGEHESL
-192 LKIAHEKIKSQKE
+192 VKIAHEKIKSQKE
-205 FVEQVKSSNADDIKA
+205 FIDQVKTSNADDINVLVNRIREYQDQ
-220 IDDRIQEFYSEID
+220 IDKDRILVKTELDDHKKLGEQI
-233 IATKELGFQL
+233 TK
-243 SEHLK
+243 
-248 ISDSIK
+248 IN
-254 STKKKIE
+254 KKIE
-261 SLKDVPAMLVK
+261 SLKDVPSMLVK
-272 AETLKTTLLEEI
+272 TETLHATLLDDI

-297 QVLPEEQKQKHLQ
+297 QVLPKYQKEKHLE

-315 SEECFEVLKVAR
+315 AKDCSEALKVAE
-327 KKETELEELKK
+327 KKNIELEASKK
-338 EYDKLMI
+338 EYEKLMV
-345 LSNTHSSDI
+345 LSRAKVQDI
-354 NGFNYR
+354 NALNYR
-360 IGNAESNIKLL
+360 IGNAESNIKVIE
-371 QKDKKDKEAANN
+371 KDKKDKEASSNISI
-383 LTSLLNSLEE
+383 LENSLNE
-393 SEKKKNEIATKL
+393 SENKKNDIAKKL
-405 ESLVQDQIHHDVVY
+405 ESFISQQIHYDVVY

-455 FTIDEEFKETIRSRY
+455 FTIDEEFKETIKSRY

-494 WREIAKMKNSLNCN
+494 WREVAKMKNSLNCN

-522 TGTESFLKILNK
+522 AGTEAFMKILNK

-550 LIDKFDQT
+550 LVDKFDQT

-565 NFSKIKTQV
+565 NFSKIKVQV

>member
-18 NFSEIDLNTKKTTL
+18 NFSEIDLNSRKTVL

-65 LVNSVNAKQCLV
+65 LVNTVNGKNCLV
-77 EIEFNK
+77 EIEFKKSN
-83 AGSHYLIR
+83 SHYLIR

-98 FEIVK
+98 FEIHK
-103 NGEMIDQHAK
+103 DGKLLDQNAK
-113 SKDYQEYLEEHIL
+113 SKDYQEMFEEQIL
-126 GFDYAAFKQ
+126 GFDYSAFKQ

-148 QLTPT
+148 QLTPM

-173 YVKGQLA
+173 YVKGQLG
-180 SLKVSIAEHQSL
+180 SLKVDIAEQNSL
-192 LKIAHEKIKSQKE
+192 LKISHEKIKSQKE
-205 FVEQVKSSNADDIKA
+205 FIEQVKTSNAGDIK
-220 IDDRIQEFYSEID
+220 ILEERILQYKSEI
-233 IATKELGFQL
+233 KEDNE
-243 SEHLK
+243 SLK
-248 ISDSIK
+248 ILLVSHSNKTTQILDL
-254 STKKKIE
+254 KKKIG
-261 SLKDVPAMLVK
+261 SLKDVPGMLIK
-272 AETLKTTLLEEI
+272 LETLKISLLDEI

-297 QVLPEEQKQKHLQ
+297 QVLPVEQKQKHIQ
-310 EKRKK
+310 EKRTK
-315 SEECFEVLKVAR
+315 SKECFDALKVAT
-327 KKETELEELKK
+327 KKNQDLEQYNKDLEKMSQ
-338 EYDKLMI
+338 EVEI
-345 LSNTHSSDI
+345 LVNDI
-354 NGFNYR
+354 NGIKYR
-360 IGNAESNIKLL
+360 IGNGESNIKILE
-371 QKDKKDKEAANN
+371 KDIKEKQAANN
-383 LTSLLNSLEE
+383 LTTLLASLADSE
-393 SEKKKNEIATKL
+393 SKKDEIAKQVEKL
-405 ESLVQDQIHHDVVY
+405 IQEQIHHDVVY

-455 FTIDEEFKETIRSRY
+455 FTIDEEFKETIKSRY
-470 RDAFS
+470 RDSFS

-494 WREIAKMKNSLNCN
+494 WREVAKMKNSLNCN
-508 LLIFDEILDSSLDA
+508 LLIFDEILDSSLDSS
-522 TGTESFLKILNK
+522 GTESFLKILNK

-540 IYIISHKADA
+540 IFIISHKADQ
-550 LIDKFDQT
+550 LVDKFDQS

-565 NFSKIKTQV
+565 NFSKIKVNI